1 MKRKPAR
8 ILRDQLI
15 REQNNRCHYCRCVML
30 PAGVDHDR
38 AVTLDHIVPVSRGGE
53 HKHVNTVAACRKCN
67 IAKADALLK
76 PKRRAKKPD
85 RIGEPSDA
93 AIQNRRERRK
103 VVSALKRWQASVGVS
118 A

>member
-1 MKRKPAR
+1 MKRQPAR

-15 REQNNRCHYCRCVML
+15 REQDNRCHYCRCVML
-30 PAGVDHDR
+30 PADVDHDR

-67 IAKADALLK
+67 ITKADALLK
-76 PKRRAKKPD
+76 PKPPAKKPR
-85 RIGEPSDA
+85 RIGLPSDA

-103 VVSALKRWQASVGVS
+103 TVAALKRWRANAGVS